1 MKCAEVHINLGAFVM
16 GGLETEEDAEIR
28 RHLVSCSSCRDE
40 LQEIEKINQAL
51 EAAPPPTDPPDY
63 LKDKILSRVRE
74 ESSSSNR
81 ANEELPSSKA
91 LLRLALPVVAAGAL
105 IAMIALGVFFGLQT
119 KAPVATVQLDPTP
132 ELREELRA
140 EGEEYWGV
148 AELHPQPSGS
158 QLVELKLNNL
168 EAPGPQSFYELW
180 FSSGEEYVSAG
191 AFTTS
196 GLGET
201 KVWLTAPPKARNYRT
216 LLITRESVAVAPAP
230 SKEEILRGET
240 Q

>member
-16 GGLETEEDAEIR
+16 GGLEAEEDAEVR
-28 RHLVSCSSCRDE
+28 RHLASCSSCRDE
-40 LQEIEKINQAL
+40 LQEIERINQAL
-51 EAAPPPTDPPDY
+51 EAAPPLADPPGY

-81 ANEELPSSKA
+81 ANKELPSSKG
-91 LLRLALPVVAAGAL
+91 LRFALPVVAAGAL

-119 KAPVATVQLDPTP
+119 EAPVATVQLDPTP
-132 ELREELRA
+132 ELRQELRA

-201 KVWLTAPPKARNYRT
+201 KVWLTAPPEARNYHT

-230 SKEEILRGET
+230 SKEEVLRGEA
-240 Q
+240 

>member
-1 MKCAEVHINLGAFVM
+1 MRCAEVQINLGALVM

-28 RHLVSCSSCRDE
+28 RHLASCSSCRDE

-51 EAAPPPTDPPDY
+51 EAAPPPADPPDY

-81 ANEELPSSKA
+81 ATKELPSSKG
-91 LLRLALPVVAAGAL
+91 LRFALPVVAAGAL

-119 KAPVATVQLDPTP
+119 EAPVATVQLDPTP

-201 KVWLTAPPKARNYRT
+201 KVWLTAPPEARDYRT
-216 LLITRESVAVAPAP
+216 LLITRESVAVTPAP
-230 SKEEILRGET
+230 SKEEILRGEAP
-240 Q
+240 

>member
-1 MKCAEVHINLGAFVM
+1 MRCAEVQINLGAFVM

-28 RHLVSCSSCRDE
+28 RHLASCSGCRDE
-40 LQEIEKINQAL
+40 LQEIEKLNQVL
-51 EAAPPPTDPPDY
+51 EAAPPLADPPDY

-81 ANEELPSSKA
+81 ATKELPSSKG
-91 LLRLALPVVAAGAL
+91 LRFALPVVAAGAL

-119 KAPVATVQLDPTP
+119 EAPVATVQLDPIP

-201 KVWLTAPPKARNYRT
+201 KVWLTAPSEARDYRT
-216 LLITRESVAVAPAP
+216 LLITRESVAVTPAP
-230 SKEEILRGET
+230 SKEEILRGEAP
-240 Q
+240 

>member
-28 RHLVSCSSCRDE
+28 RHLASCSSCRDE
-40 LQEIEKINQAL
+40 LEEIERINQAL
-51 EAAPPPTDPPDY
+51 EAAPPLADPPDY
-63 LKDKILSRVRE
+63 LKDKLLSRVRE
-74 ESSSSNR
+74 ESSSSDK
-81 ANEELPSSKA
+81 ANKERPSYKG
-91 LLRLALPVVAAGAL
+91 LRFALPVVAAGAL
-105 IAMIALGVFFGLQT
+105 IAMIALGAFFGMQT
-119 KAPVATVQLDPTP
+119 EAPVATVQLDPTP
-132 ELREELRA
+132 QLREELRA

-148 AELHPQPSGS
+148 AELYPQPSGS

-168 EAPGPQSFYELW
+168 EAPGPQRFYELW

-201 KVWLTAPPKARNYRT
+201 KVWLTAPPEARNYRT
-216 LLITRESVAVAPAP
+216 LLITRESVAVTPAP
-230 SKEEILRGET
+230 SKEEILRGEAP
-240 Q
+240 

>member
-1 MKCAEVHINLGAFVM
+1 MRCAEVQINLGAFVM

-28 RHLVSCSSCRDE
+28 RHLASCSGCRNE
-40 LQEIEKINQAL
+40 LQEVEKINQAL
-51 EAAPPPTDPPDY
+51 EAAPPLADPPDY
-63 LKDKILSRVRE
+63 LKDKILSRVRQ
-74 ESSSSNR
+74 ESSSSEK
-81 ANEELPSSKA
+81 ANKELPSSKG
-91 LLRLALPVVAAGAL
+91 LRFALPVVAAGAL
-105 IAMIALGVFFGLQT
+105 IAMIALGVFFGLQ
-119 KAPVATVQLDPTP
+119 KEAPVATVQLDPTP

-148 AELHPQPSGS
+148 AELHTQPSGS

-201 KVWLTAPPKARNYRT
+201 KVWLTAPPEARNYRT
-216 LLITRESVAVAPAP
+216 LLITRESVAVTPAP
-230 SKEEILRGET
+230 SKEEILRGEAP
-240 Q
+240 

>member
-16 GGLETEEDAEIR
+16 GGLEAEEDAEIR
-28 RHLVSCSSCRDE
+28 RHLASCSSCRDE
-40 LQEIEKINQAL
+40 LQEIERINQAL
-51 EAAPPPTDPPDY
+51 EAAPPLADPPGY

-81 ANEELPSSKA
+81 ANKEQPSSKG
-91 LLRLALPVVAAGAL
+91 LRFALPVVAAGAL

-119 KAPVATVQLDPTP
+119 EAPVATVQLDPTP
-132 ELREELRA
+132 ELRQELRA

-201 KVWLTAPPKARNYRT
+201 KVWLTAPPEARNYRT
-216 LLITRESVAVAPAP
+216 LLITRESVAVTPAP
-230 SKEEILRGET
+230 SKEEILRGEVP
-240 Q
+240 

>member
-1 MKCAEVHINLGAFVM
+1 MRCAEVHINLGAFVM

-28 RHLVSCSSCRDE
+28 RHLASCPGCRNE
-40 LQEIEKINQAL
+40 LQEIERINQAL
-51 EAAPPPTDPPDY
+51 EAAPPLADPPDY

-81 ANEELPSSKA
+81 ANKELPSSKG
-91 LLRLALPVVAAGAL
+91 LRFALPVVAAGAL

-119 KAPVATVQLDPTP
+119 EAPVATVQLDPTP

-168 EAPGPQSFYELW
+168 EAPGAQSFYELW

-201 KVWLTAPPKARNYRT
+201 KVWLTAPPEARNYRT
-216 LLITRESVAVAPAP
+216 LLITRESVAVTPAP
-230 SKEEILRGET
+230 SKEEILRGEAP
-240 Q
+240 